1 MRFLFVDQILELDP
15 LKSIVT
21 TKLLAPEE
29 DFFADHFP
37 GYPVVPGVLQVEMMA
52 QSAGK
57 CLMAAIDP
65 SQWPVL
71 VQVRQANFR
80 KIVLPGSALRI
91 EAQIVSRNDTTASAA
106 AKIWFDDRVVADA
119 VLVFGFIQKKLLQP
133 GFQDEILAAYL
144 RSADHKQ

>member
-1 MRFLFVDQILELDP
+1 MRFLLVDRILELIP
-15 LKSIVT
+15 IQRIVT
-21 TKLLAPEE
+21 IKYVSADE

-57 CLMAAIDP
+57 CLMAGIDE

-80 KIVLPGSALRI
+80 KSVLPNSSLRI
-91 EAQIVSRNDTTASAA
+91 EAQITSCNDSIASAA
-106 AKIWFDDRVVADA
+106 AKVWCED
-119 VLVFGFIQKKLLQP
+119 
-133 GFQDEILAAYL
+133 
-144 RSADHKQ
+144 